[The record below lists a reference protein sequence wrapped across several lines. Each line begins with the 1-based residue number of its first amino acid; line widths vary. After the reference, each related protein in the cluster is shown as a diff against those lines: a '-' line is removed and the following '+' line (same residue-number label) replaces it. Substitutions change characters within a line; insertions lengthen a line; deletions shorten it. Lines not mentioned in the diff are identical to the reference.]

1 MSIVDKLQRQINMIF
16 RGDLNASSSMY
27 GYQAIFEDWIAQAK
41 IEGSG
46 LEGGPC
52 VINMDN
58 YASTICDQLWPFVS
72 KTIDE
77 SVIMMTPLLKL
88 SGVEEKDISPFYK
101 IFTSSKDLLD
111 AYIKYCPKTL

>member
-1 MSIVDKLQRQINMIF
+1 
-16 RGDLNASSSMY
+16 MY
-27 GYQAIFEDWIAQAK
+27 GYQDTFEEWIEHANV
-41 IEGSG
+41 EVSG
-46 LEGGPC
+46 LERGAC
-52 VINMDN
+52 VINLDID
-58 YASTICDQLWPFVS
+58 AAHICDQLWPFVS
-72 KTIDE
+72 KIIDE